1 MARRRA
7 GVFVVGERT
16 IGKKNANDKMRTTK
30 CKRQNADDD
39 AIMRFEITIENIPA
53 QGLSSE

>member
-7 GVFVVGERT
+7 GVFVVGER
-16 IGKKNANDKMRTTK
+16 ALARKMQTTE
-30 CKRQNADDD
+30 CRRQNADDD
-39 AIMRFEITIENIPA
+39 AIMRFEITIEKIPA

>member
-7 GVFVVGERT
+7 GVFVVGERRPL
-16 IGKKNANDKMRTTK
+16 ARKMQTTK
-30 CKRQNADDD
+30 CERQNADDD